1 MSRSYKKAAYC
12 GDHKGKD
19 KKRIANSK
27 VRSTLKKLDYN
38 FSSHSAYKKMYGQ
51 WEICD
56 WYFLE
61 SWEEYWE
68 WAKKMYKEF
77 PEIYKKPLNKKEAY
91 RAWYKEYKMK

>member
-1 MSRSYKKAAYC
+1 MSRSYKKTAYC
-12 GDHKGKD
+12 GDHKGKE

-56 WYFLE
+56 WYFLN

-68 WAKKMYKEF
+68 RTKR
-77 PEIYKKPLNKKEAY
+77 IYKKFPKIYKRPLNKKEIY
-91 RAWYKEYKMK
+91 RDWYKMYKMK